1 MASEIIPEALEA
13 AEEYLRAEV
22 AASPGH
28 PEGGV
33 LELISNTHGR
43 PRIWPQEMRR
53 RLAGPGAL
61 LGENETG
68 AGTGGYI
75 CGYRPFETSPSSSR
89 NV

>member
-1 MASEIIPEALEA
+1 MASEIITEALEA
-13 AEEYLRAEV
+13 AEEV

-33 LELISNTHGR
+33 LELICNTYGR